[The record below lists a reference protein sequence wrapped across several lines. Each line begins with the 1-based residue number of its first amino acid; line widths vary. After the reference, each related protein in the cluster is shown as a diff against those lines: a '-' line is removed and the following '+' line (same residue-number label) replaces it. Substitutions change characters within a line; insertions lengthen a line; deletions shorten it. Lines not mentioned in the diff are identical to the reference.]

1 MKNFIFL
8 CSGLAISNSPRRS
21 RILQAA
27 VLISQTAHRKGVVED
42 RVVGGVVLNDTTASS
57 NGTVGL
63 QAQSLPVDTNLIS
76 I

>member
-27 VLISQTAHRKGVVED
+27 VLISQTAHRKVDV
-42 RVVGGVVLNDTTASS
+42 T
-57 NGTVGL
+57 
-63 QAQSLPVDTNLIS
+63 QAGQQIDDSSLPLVLHVLHIGT
-76 I
+76 

>member
-1 MKNFIFL
+1 ML
-8 CSGLAISNSPRRS
+8 NS
-21 RILQAA
+21 QN
-27 VLISQTAHRKGVVED
+27 AHRKGVVED